1 MQKIIDWQQ
10 EGQAAGRVVGIASDH
25 GGFELKKILIAYLK
39 ESGFTPKDY
48 GPAEFDPED
57 DYPDFAR
64 GLSFDISKGEL
75 SCGILICR
83 SGVGMGINAN
93 RFHGVRAVI
102 ADNVRT
108 AAGSRS
114 HNCSNV
120 LVIPADFLKTEE
132 ILEIVKEWFST
143 PFSGEERHLR
153 RLEKLERNSYD
164 DIAAVRSADP
174 EIAKWIDCEALRQD
188 AGIELIASEN
198 FTSTAVRAAQGS
210 VLTNKYA
217 EGYPR
222 KRYYN
227 GCEFVDEVEQL
238 AIDRACKLFGAE
250 AANVQAHAGSQ
261 ANMAA
266 YFALIQPGDT
276 VLAMSLDHGGHLTH
290 GHPLNFS
297 GMLYKIVPYGVSPE
311 TERIDYAELE
321 RLALECRPR
330 LIFAGASAYPRK
342 IDFKAIRE
350 IADKVGAYMVV
361 DMAHIAGLVAAG
373 LHESPVPY
381 ADIVTTTTH
390 KTLRGPRSGL
400 ILCREKYLKA
410 INSKVFPGLQGGPLM
425 HVIAAKA
432 ICFREAMS
440 EDFRRYQAQV
450 KKNAAVL
457 AQALMDKGYR
467 IVSGGTDN
475 HLMLVDLRPKNTTG
489 KEVALVLDKAAI
501 TVNKN
506 MIPFDPQKPTVTSGI
521 RIGTPAVTTRGMK
534 EAEMLKIA
542 DFIDRAVAGRDNE
555 EVLKAIAAEVHA
567 FTRDFPLP
575 RF

>member
-1 MQKIIDWQQ
+1 
-10 EGQAAGRVVGIASDH
+10 
-25 GGFELKKILIAYLK
+25 
-39 ESGFTPKDY
+39 
-48 GPAEFDPED
+48 
-57 DYPDFAR
+57 
-64 GLSFDISKGEL
+64 
-75 SCGILICR
+75 
-83 SGVGMGINAN
+83 
-93 RFHGVRAVI
+93 
-102 ADNVRT
+102 
-108 AAGSRS
+108 
-114 HNCSNV
+114 
-120 LVIPADFLKTEE
+120 
-132 ILEIVKEWFST
+132 
-143 PFSGEERHLR
+143 
-153 RLEKLERNSYD
+153 
-164 DIAAVRSADP
+164 
-174 EIAKWIDCEALRQD
+174 
-188 AGIELIASEN
+188 
-198 FTSTAVRAAQGS
+198 
-210 VLTNKYA
+210 
-217 EGYPR
+217 
-222 KRYYN
+222 
-227 GCEFVDEVEQL
+227 
-238 AIDRACKLFGAE
+238 
-250 AANVQAHAGSQ
+250 
-261 ANMAA
+261 MAA

-330 LIFAGASAYPRK
+330 LIFAGASAYPRE